1 MDYVG
6 QIIRPP
12 SEAHSLILQ
21 VTVGCSHNKCTFCG
35 AYKDKR
41 FSIKESEIVSQDL
54 DFAAR
59 YCREQHKVFLVDGD
73 ALIIPFP
80 RLLALFQQIRET
92 LPWVRRISLYGSARS
107 IRGKTADQLTQ
118 LKALGLDR
126 VYLGLE
132 SGSDDVLQRIQ
143 KGESAESMIAA
154 ARRVNA
160 AGLFLSITVLLGLA
174 ETTGSREH
182 ALRTAEVLNRMAPR
196 QIAALTLMPLDN
208 TSLGRLYR
216 DGQFKLPD
224 SSAILTELRL
234 LVEHIET
241 PSQFHANHASNYLPI
256 MGRLPRDKEQILA
269 LIDQAQSGTRQLV
282 PEGLRRL

>member
-1 MDYVG
+1 
-6 QIIRPP
+6 
-12 SEAHSLILQ
+12 
-21 VTVGCSHNKCTFCG
+21 
-35 AYKDKR
+35 
-41 FSIKESEIVSQDL
+41 
-54 DFAAR
+54 
-59 YCREQHKVFLVDGD
+59 
-73 ALIIPFP
+73 
-80 RLLALFQQIRET
+80 
-92 LPWVRRISLYGSARS
+92 
-107 IRGKTADQLTQ
+107 
-118 LKALGLDR
+118 
-126 VYLGLE
+126 
-132 SGSDDVLQRIQ
+132 
-143 KGESAESMIAA
+143 MIAA